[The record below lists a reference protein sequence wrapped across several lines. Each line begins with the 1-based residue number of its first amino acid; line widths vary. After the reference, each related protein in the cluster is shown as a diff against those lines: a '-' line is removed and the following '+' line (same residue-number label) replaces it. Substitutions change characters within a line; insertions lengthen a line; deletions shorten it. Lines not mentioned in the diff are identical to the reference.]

1 MKINNSSISKRKAK
15 KEDANLIARALSM
28 AFGEQCS
35 KALCGDDYLSVFEEI
50 ASCEDSQY
58 SFRNALIAEY
68 EGKAAG
74 VICGYD
80 GARLEELKHKS
91 LEIIKKRT
99 GKEVFVEKETG
110 EGEFYI
116 DSLGVLPEYRGQG
129 LGKEL
134 LQEMTEQAF
143 EQGHS
148 LVGLL
153 VDYNNPKA
161 EALYEKLGFK
171 KMETVDFLGHKM
183 WHMQIQDEKPEE

>member
-1 MKINNSSISKRKAK
+1 MKKNNSAISKRKAK

-28 AFGEQCS
+28 AIGEES
-35 KALCGDDYLSVFEEI
+35 AKELCGEDYLSVFEEI

-68 EGKAAG
+68 KGEAAG
-74 VICGYD
+74 AICGYD
-80 GARLEELKHKS
+80 GARLEELKEKS
-91 LEIIKKRT
+91 LEIIRKRT
-99 GKEVFVEKETG
+99 GRDIQIEPETH

-116 DSLGVLPEYRGQG
+116 DSLGVLPQFRG
-129 LGKEL
+129 LGLGGEL
-134 LQEMTEQAF
+134 MRAMTDQAF

-153 VDYNNPKA
+153 VDQNNAKA

-171 KMETVDFLGHKM
+171 KMESVDFLGHKM
-183 WHMQIQDEKPEE
+183 WHMQIKELIPEE